1 MTQAIGVVHAPPE
14 RLAAIGKDTQINAAG
29 SGGRS
34 SYNVFTHGRPEMDS
48 IKTWPIWVIATLI
61 VGATAGIIVFMAYET
76 GQQVSTVSQ
85 AQGAAAQN
93 AAHLAPAPALDA
105 SRRQSAE
112 NIAQFQRQLQSV
124 RIAGNIKP
132 KRRPSDGPQ
141 EPAIS
146 EALAT
151 QALTFVGADAD
162 ANSVWETAIDD
173 PTLSVE
179 ARRKLI
185 AGLTTEGFDSPNNLT
200 TADLPLISARLT
212 LIEQIAPDAIDES
225 NQVALEAAYERLQEM
240 YDSVEQK

>member
-1 MTQAIGVVHAPPE
+1 
-14 RLAAIGKDTQINAAG
+14 
-29 SGGRS
+29 
-34 SYNVFTHGRPEMDS
+34 MDS

-61 VGATAGIIVFMAYET
+61 IGTTAGIIVFMAYET
-76 GQQVSTVSQ
+76 GKQVSTVSK
-85 AQGAAAQN
+85 AQGATGPN
-93 AAHLAPAPALDA
+93 AAPLAPVPALDA

-112 NIAQFQRQLQSV
+112 NIAQFQRQLQSA
-124 RIAGNIKP
+124 RIAAAIKP
-132 KRRPSDGPQ
+132 RRRPSNGPQ

-151 QALTFVGADAD
+151 QALAFVGVNAD

-173 PTLSVE
+173 ATLSAE

-185 AGLTTEGFDSPNNLT
+185 AGLTTEGFDPANLT
-200 TADLPLISARLT
+200 SADLPLLNARLT

-225 NQVALEAAYERLQEM
+225 NEVALEAAYDRLQEM